1 MRTDKTKTGF
11 TLVEL
16 LTVVSVILLLA
27 VIGLPAARQ
36 VLDSFESSGSI
47 RYLVSAALA
56 NARAIAA
63 REQAYAGVRFQ
74 QDLAGNQYMIF
85 IINDPASAPSAG
97 DLALDPTLTGTDRV
111 NGFRAV
117 TGYKPM
123 RLPTNVAVMDLIVR
137 MDPCDVSSVEDRPIV
152 DLDLNDSVSAN
163 LVDGRNIY
171 LTDTT
176 SFSIIF
182 SPAGKLV
189 IHKVRTSNRHGRR
202 ATDSST
208 DDVFNT
214 KNNVDNHL
222 ALFYQDDYAERGL
235 GQELSRNNFVIYDKR
250 ALEAVNEDSRWT
262 DYLQHLEVIYIS
274 PYTGRIINR

>member
-27 VIGLPAARQ
+27 VVGLPAAKK

-63 REQAYAGVRFQ
+63 REQAYAGLRFQ
-74 QDLAGNQYMIF
+74 QDLDGNQYMIF
-85 IINDPASAPSAG
+85 IVHDEQSTG
-97 DLALDPTLTGTDRV
+97 LAY
-111 NGFRAV
+111 GFRAV
-117 TGYKPM
+117 VGHNPM
-123 RLPTNVAVMDLIVR
+123 RLPKSIGVMDLMVR
-137 MDPCDVSSVEDRPIV
+137 INHGEEHEDAEDVDDGPIV
-152 DLDLNDSVSAN
+152 DLDLDDTEPAN

-176 SFSIIF
+176 SFSIVF

-189 IHKVRTSNRHGRR
+189 IHQVRARNRDGVFRPEGSESL
-202 ATDSST
+202 DS
-208 DDVFNT
+208 VFNGHE
-214 KNNVDNHL
+214 NVRDYDCGM
-222 ALFYQDDYAERGL
+222 FIQDDYANLGL
-235 GQELSRNNFVIYDKR
+235 GAELSRNNFIIYDKR
-250 ALEAVNEDSRWT
+250 ALEAVNADSRWT